1 MKFHCQIYFFLI
13 FESLR
18 NLNFQFHP
26 KINAQRE
33 KEKKK
38 KNIKRRSN
46 LINFKKYTRD
56 LKCQF
61 QKKFQVS

>member
-33 KEKKK
+33 KEKEKK
-38 KNIKRRSN
+38 HKEAFEFN
-46 LINFKKYTRD
+46 
-56 LKCQF
+56 
-61 QKKFQVS
+61 